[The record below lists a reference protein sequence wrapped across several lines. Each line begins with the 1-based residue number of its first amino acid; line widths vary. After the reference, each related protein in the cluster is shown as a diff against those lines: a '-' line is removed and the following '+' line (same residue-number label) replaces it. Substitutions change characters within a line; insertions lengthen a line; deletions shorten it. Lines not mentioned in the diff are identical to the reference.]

1 MVFGRELQPSNVC
14 NYEHQPESQPKNKSS
29 SMHTD
34 ASIIVLIDLFSLI
47 VLVWKGEGR
56 NIKSKRGPTEYVTGP
71 PATTGFSSQ
80 IEYGRQALT

>member
-14 NYEHQPESQPKNKSS
+14 NYEHQLESRPKNKSS

-56 NIKSKRGPTEYVTGP
+56 NIKSTRGPTEYVTG
-71 PATTGFSSQ
+71 
-80 IEYGRQALT
+80 YHWL